1 MNTIRLNLAEPIP
14 FSVFE
19 NPINAAIILSLFCDA
34 REKNERGWWG
44 DTLARDVY
52 DEFGSRLWLL
62 QRGKNTA
69 ETLRLTEDYA
79 RQSLTWMVRD
89 GIATSVKASATA
101 LKNETLYLS
110 IVIDSQNI
118 YLEVKNAY

>member
-1 MNTIRLNLAEPIP
+1 MNTIRLNLAEPMP

-19 NPINAAIILSLFCDA
+19 NPIDAAIILSLFCDA

-44 DTLARDVY
+44 DTLARNAY
-52 DEFGSRLWLL
+52 DEWGSRIWLL

-69 ETLRLTEDYA
+69 ETLRLAEDYA
-79 RQSLTWMVRD
+79 QQSLSWMVRD
-89 GIATSVKASATA
+89 GVAMSIRAVATA

-110 IVIDSQNI
+110 IIIDSQNI